1 MITREQAIE
10 AMTANYD
17 KAREELL
24 KARPELFGKLLDNK
38 ARKLALKLAG
48 IELPEGCTVAWA
60 TPHGWA
66 HGSAGYRG
74 TSTNEMA
81 TDE

>member
-17 KAREELL
+17 KARAELL
-24 KARPELFGKLLDNK
+24 ITRPELFGKLLDNK
-38 ARKLALKLAG
+38 ARKIALKLAG
-48 IELPEGCTVAWA
+48 IELPDGLTIAWA
-60 TPHGWA
+60 TPAGWGHGRT
-66 HGSAGYRG
+66 GYRG
-74 TSTNEMA
+74 TSANEMA

>member
-17 KAREELL
+17 RARKELL
-24 KARPELFGKLLDNK
+24 AERPGLFGKQLDNK

-48 IELPEGCTVAWA
+48 IELPEGCTIAWA
-60 TPHGWA
+60 TPSGW
-66 HGSAGYRG
+66 GNGRAGYRG
-74 TSTNEMA
+74 TCTSDMVG
-81 TDE
+81 DE